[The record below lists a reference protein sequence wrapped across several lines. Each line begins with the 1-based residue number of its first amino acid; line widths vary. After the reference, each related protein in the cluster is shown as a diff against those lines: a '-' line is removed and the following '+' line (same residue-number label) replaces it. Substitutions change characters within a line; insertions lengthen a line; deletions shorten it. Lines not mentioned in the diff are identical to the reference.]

1 MTLKFRRWLFA
12 TFVLAFLVMATVI
25 IPYAFGYKL
34 DPTGFKLQKTG
45 MFVID
50 TEPKGAMIYLNN
62 QLQTSKFLVFSGN
75 EEKAI
80 KSPAKLSHITP
91 NTYTVRLELDG
102 YWPWEKELA
111 VKASETTYLED
122 VKFFKRNLPELILNL
137 NLKDILTSS
146 SSPDRKYLAYS
157 TAKEIN
163 LYNFADQS
171 TKVLASGNYKHITW
185 SKDSRWVF
193 TNLLAI
199 NIEDGAVINLEKLAS
214 GGIMTPFWPAATNNQ
229 LCYQNKNG
237 VYQLN
242 LKSGENKILL
252 SKASDKNLL
261 IIDCLVKDNYSY
273 IIKQTKNQSVVVI
286 AKPGETKELGLI
298 KLPRLANY
306 SFINSDSK
314 WLNVLDNNNHKL
326 MLIDVNLPWT
336 SQYILKNINNQAN
349 ISYWIDD
356 HRLLYA
362 NDFEIWLYDTNTDK
376 DTLLTRIGHTIN
388 NVFWHPSRNYIIFAT
403 DSNINSLELDDRER
417 HNITQLLDMPI
428 VGKAEMD
435 SEGKTIN
442 FFGQIGQKEGYWK
455 LEL

>member
-1 MTLKFRRWLFA
+1 MTLRFRRWLFTA
-12 TFVLAFLVMATVI
+12 FVLAFLIMASVI

-34 DPTGFKLQKTG
+34 DPAGFKLQKTG
-45 MFVID
+45 MFVIE
-50 TEPKGAMIYLNN
+50 TEPKGALIYLNK
-62 QLQTSKFLVFSGN
+62 QLQTSKFLMFSGN

-102 YWPWEKELA
+102 YWPWEKELT

-122 VKFFKRNLPELILNL
+122 VKFFKRNLPELILDL
-137 NLKDILTSS
+137 NLKNIITSS
-146 SSPDRKYLAYS
+146 SSPDREYLAYS
-157 TAKEIN
+157 TDKEIS
-163 LYNFADQS
+163 LYNFTDQS
-171 TKVLASGNYKHITW
+171 TKVLASGKYKQISW
-185 SKDSRWVF
+185 SKDSQWVF
-193 TNLLAI
+193 TGLLAI
-199 NIEDGAVINLEKLAS
+199 NIKDGSVVNLEKVAS
-214 GGIMTPFWPAATNNQ
+214 GIMIPFWPAAESNQ

-242 LKSGENKILL
+242 LKSSESKVLLIKSGE
-252 SKASDKNLL
+252 KNAP
-261 IIDCLVKDNYSY
+261 IIDCLIKDGYSY
-273 IIKQTKNQSVVVI
+273 IIKQSKNQSVVII
-286 AKPGETKELGLI
+286 AKPGETKELGI
-298 KLPRLANY
+298 INLPRLANY

-336 SQYILKNINNQAN
+336 SQYTLKNINNQAN
-349 ISYWIDD
+349 VSYWIDS

-362 NDFEIWLYDTNTDK
+362 NDFEIWLYDTTTNK

-403 DSNINSLELDDRER
+403 DSNINSLELDNRER
-417 HNITQLLDMPI
+417 HNITKLLEMPI

-435 SEGKTIN
+435 KAGKTIN
-442 FFGQIGQKEGYWK
+442 FFGQIGQKEGYWQ

>member
-1 MTLKFRRWLFA
+1 MTLKFRRWLFTA
-12 TFVLAFLVMATVI
+12 FVLAFLIMASVI

-34 DPTGFKLQKTG
+34 DPAGFKLQKTG
-45 MFVID
+45 MFVIE
-50 TEPKGAMIYLNN
+50 TEPKGALIYLNK
-62 QLQTSKFLVFSGN
+62 QLQTSKFLMFSGN

-102 YWPWEKELA
+102 YWPWEKELT

-122 VKFFKRNLPELILNL
+122 VKFFKRNLPELILDL
-137 NLKDILTSS
+137 NLKNIITSS
-146 SSPDRKYLAYS
+146 SSPDREYLAYS
-157 TAKEIN
+157 TDKEIS
-163 LYNFADQS
+163 LYNFTDQS
-171 TKVLASGNYKHITW
+171 TKVLASGKYKQISW
-185 SKDSRWVF
+185 SKDSQWVF
-193 TNLLAI
+193 TGLLAI
-199 NIEDGAVINLEKLAS
+199 NIKDGSVVNLEKVAS
-214 GGIMTPFWPAATNNQ
+214 GIMIPFWPAAESNQ

-242 LKSGENKILL
+242 LKSSESKVLLIKSGE
-252 SKASDKNLL
+252 KNAP
-261 IIDCLVKDNYSY
+261 IIDCLIKDGYSY
-273 IIKQTKNQSVVVI
+273 IIKQSKNQSVVII
-286 AKPGETKELGLI
+286 AKPGETKELGI
-298 KLPRLANY
+298 INLPRLANY

-336 SQYILKNINNQAN
+336 SQYTLKNINNQAN
-349 ISYWIDD
+349 VSYWIDS

-362 NDFEIWLYDTNTDK
+362 NDFEIWLYDTTTNK

-403 DSNINSLELDDRER
+403 DSNINSLELDNRER
-417 HNITQLLDMPI
+417 HNITKLLEMPI

-435 SEGKTIN
+435 KAGKTIN
-442 FFGQIGQKEGYWK
+442 FFGQIGQKEGYWQ

>member
-1 MTLKFRRWLFA
+1 MTLRFRRWLFTA
-12 TFVLAFLVMATVI
+12 FVLAFLIMASVI

-34 DPTGFKLQKTG
+34 DPAGFKLQKTG
-45 MFVID
+45 MFVIE
-50 TEPKGAMIYLNN
+50 TEPKGALIYLNK
-62 QLQTSKFLVFSGN
+62 QLQTSKFLMFSGN

-102 YWPWEKELA
+102 YWPWEKELT

-122 VKFFKRNLPELILNL
+122 VKFFKRNLPELILDL
-137 NLKDILTSS
+137 NLKNIITSS
-146 SSPDRKYLAYS
+146 SSPDREYLAYS
-157 TAKEIN
+157 TDKEIS
-163 LYNFADQS
+163 LYNFTDQS
-171 TKVLASGNYKHITW
+171 TKVLASGKYKQISW
-185 SKDSRWVF
+185 SKDSQWVF
-193 TNLLAI
+193 TGLLAI
-199 NIEDGAVINLEKLAS
+199 NIKDGSVVNLEKVAN
-214 GGIMTPFWPAATNNQ
+214 GIMTPFWPAAESNQ

-242 LKSGENKILL
+242 LKSSESKVLLIKSGE
-252 SKASDKNLL
+252 KNAP
-261 IIDCLVKDNYSY
+261 IIDCLIKDGYSY
-273 IIKQTKNQSVVVI
+273 IIKQSKNQSVVII
-286 AKPGETKELGLI
+286 AKPGETKELGI
-298 KLPRLANY
+298 INLPRLANY

-336 SQYILKNINNQAN
+336 SQYTLKNISNQAN
-349 ISYWIDD
+349 ISYWIDS

-362 NDFEIWLYDTNTDK
+362 NDFEIWLYDTTTNK

-403 DSNINSLELDDRER
+403 DSNINSLELDNRER
-417 HNITQLLDMPI
+417 HNITQLLEMPI

-435 SEGKTIN
+435 KAGKTIN
-442 FFGQIGQKEGYWK
+442 FFGQIGQKEGYWQ

>member
-1 MTLKFRRWLFA
+1 MTLRFRRWLFTA
-12 TFVLAFLVMATVI
+12 FVLAFLIMASVI

-34 DPTGFKLQKTG
+34 DPAGFKLQKTG
-45 MFVID
+45 MFVIE
-50 TEPKGAMIYLNN
+50 TEPKGALIYLNK
-62 QLQTSKFLVFSGN
+62 QLQTSKFLMFSGN

-102 YWPWEKELA
+102 YWPWEKELT

-122 VKFFKRNLPELILNL
+122 VKFFKRNLPELILDL
-137 NLKDILTSS
+137 NLKNIITSS
-146 SSPDRKYLAYS
+146 SSPDREYLAYS
-157 TAKEIN
+157 TDKEIS
-163 LYNFADQS
+163 LYNFTDQS
-171 TKVLASGNYKHITW
+171 TKVLASGKYKQISW
-185 SKDSRWVF
+185 SKDSQWVF
-193 TNLLAI
+193 TGLLAI
-199 NIEDGAVINLEKLAS
+199 NIKDGSVVNLEKVAS
-214 GGIMTPFWPAATNNQ
+214 GIMIPFWPAAESNQ

-242 LKSGENKILL
+242 LKSSESKVLLIKSGE
-252 SKASDKNLL
+252 KNAP
-261 IIDCLVKDNYSY
+261 IIDCLIKDGYSY
-273 IIKQTKNQSVVVI
+273 IIKQSKNQSVVII
-286 AKPGETKELGLI
+286 AKPGETKELGI
-298 KLPRLANY
+298 INLPRLANY

-336 SQYILKNINNQAN
+336 SQYTLKNINNQAN
-349 ISYWIDD
+349 VSYWIDS

-362 NDFEIWLYDTNTDK
+362 NDFEIWLYDTTTNK

-403 DSNINSLELDDRER
+403 DSNINSLELDNRER
-417 HNITQLLDMPI
+417 HNITKLLEMPI

-435 SEGKTIN
+435 KAGKTIN
-442 FFGQIGQKEGYWK
+442 FFGQIGQKEVYWQ